1 MTRVFLLEDDADIC
15 NLITRSLESY
25 GVMVECFQL
34 QADFQRAIERQRPDL
49 CLIDLSLPDGDG
61 LNLLRQGRL
70 PEDLPRI
77 IVSGRGSISD
87 RILGL
92 EIGAD
97 DYVVKP
103 FEPREL
109 IARVRAVLRRS
120 EGAGRNTESLP
131 GQTATFGDWT
141 ADFDACVLTHR
152 SGDVVELSSAE
163 AELLQV
169 FVKAPG
175 RVLSRNQLLDAT
187 TGRSVDPF
195 DRSMD
200 ARISRLRRKLRD
212 DPRSPKIIRT
222 VYGAGYVFSAS
233 PAKADEI

>member
-1 MTRVFLLEDDADIC
+1 MTRIFLLEDDADIC
-15 NLITRSLESY
+15 RLVSRSFESY
-25 GVMVECFQL
+25 SASVECFDL
-34 QADFQRAIERQRPDL
+34 QAEFLRAVERDAPDL
-49 CLIDLSLPDGDG
+49 YLIDLSLPDGDG
-61 LNLLRQGRL
+61 LNLLRHGTL
-70 PEDLPRI
+70 PEGLPRI

-97 DYVVKP
+97 DYIVKP

-109 IARVRAVLRRS
+109 IARIRAVLRRS
-120 EGAGRNTESLP
+120 EGAARDTDDPS
-131 GQTATFGDWT
+131 GQSFAFGDWT
-141 ADFDACVLTHR
+141 VDFDACVLTHK
-152 SGDVVELSSAE
+152 SGDQVELSSAE

-169 FVKAPG
+169 FTKAPG

-187 TGRSVDPF
+187 TGRSADPF

-233 PAKADEI
+233 VLKTGET

>member
-1 MTRVFLLEDDADIC
+1 MTRIFLLEDDVDIC
-15 NLITRSLESY
+15 RLISRSLESY
-25 GVMVECFQL
+25 SVTVECFQL
-34 QADFQRAIERQRPDL
+34 QAEFLRAVERNAPDL

-61 LNLLRQGRL
+61 LNLLRHGTL
-70 PEDLPRI
+70 PDDLPRI
-77 IVSGRGSISD
+77 IVSGRSSISD

-97 DYVVKP
+97 DYIVKP
-103 FEPREL
+103 FEPREM
-109 IARVRAVLRRS
+109 IARIRAVLRRS
-120 EGAGRNTESLP
+120 EGTMRDSGEPPA
-131 GQTATFGDWT
+131 QTVAFGDWT
-141 ADFDACVLTHR
+141 VDFDACVLHHK
-152 SGDVVELSSAE
+152 SGDLVELSSAE

-187 TGRSVDPF
+187 TGRSADPF

-222 VYGAGYVFSAS
+222 VYGAGYVFSAPS
-233 PAKADEI
+233 PKG